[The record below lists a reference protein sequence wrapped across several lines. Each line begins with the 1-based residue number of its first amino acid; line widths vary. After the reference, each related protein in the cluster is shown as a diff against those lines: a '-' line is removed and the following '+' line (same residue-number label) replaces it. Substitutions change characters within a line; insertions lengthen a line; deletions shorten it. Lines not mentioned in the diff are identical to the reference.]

1 MGRVIDSDAHV
12 VEGREF
18 MAQMLE
24 RFPDKIR
31 FAQSSEG
38 ATALYIEDRPYPKSW
53 GPGAGCRADEG
64 MCLDRGANPFT
75 AEGVLADADR
85 EGIDGM
91 VFFPSAALGLP
102 AYEDRRFAAD
112 MARAYNIWMADW
124 CGRGK
129 GRFYG
134 VGLVPIE
141 DVPTSIAIMREA
153 KEPRAEG
160 HHGAG
165 GPEGP

>member
-1 MGRVIDSDAHV
+1 MARVIDSDAHV

-18 MAQMLE
+18 MAQMME

-31 FAQSSEG
+31 FAQGEE
-38 ATALYIEDRPYPKSW
+38 ATALYIEGRPYPKSW

-102 AYEDRRFAAD
+102 ATRISASPRTSPARTTRGWPTG
-112 MARAYNIWMADW
+112 ARAVRAASTASAW
-124 CGRGK
+124 CRSRTCRRRSGSCTTRSSSGCAPSWS
-129 GRFYG
+129 R
-134 VGLVPIE
+134 
-141 DVPTSIAIMREA
+141 RC
-153 KEPRAEG
+153 
-160 HHGAG
+160 
-165 GPEGP
+165 